1 LGKVLDTVIRLEAPD
16 VTGFFQNFL
25 YLFAVMRPCRN
36 RLYLQTCFQTLL
48 TAFPFPTAMHFYHA

>member
-25 YLFAVMRPCRN
+25 YLFAVMR
-36 RLYLQTCFQTLL
+36 LAGIAYTCK
-48 TAFPFPTAMHFYHA
+48 PV